1 MRLDK
6 LLGNLKYGSRNDIR
20 EAVRQGRVRIAG
32 RIAADPGADVNPEIE
47 EIDFDGRRVFYKKWI
62 YLMMN
67 KPQGVVSANADAV
80 HATAVGLLKDPYDRF
95 DLSICG
101 RLDLDA
107 EGLLLFT
114 NDGDVLHRVI
124 SPRNE
129 VFKTYEVSLRDPLG
143 DYAPLLAGVEIRDG
157 REQLFRT
164 LPAFVEPLGEKTA
177 RIRIQEGKYHQVKR
191 MFEAIGNE
199 VVALRRTAIGGLEL
213 DPALPPGGYRELSYA
228 EIGRAIG

>member
-20 EAVRQGRVRIAG
+20 EAVRLGRVRVGGSFAT
-32 RIAADPGADVNPEIE
+32 DPGADVNPEIE

-67 KPQGVVSANADAV
+67 KPPGVVSANADAV
-80 HATAVGLLKDPYDRF
+80 HPTAVGLLKDPYDRF

-107 EGLLLFT
+107 EGLLLLT

-124 SPRNE
+124 RPKND
-129 VFKTYEVSLRDPLG
+129 VFKTYEVVLRDPLG
-143 DYAPLLAGVEIRDG
+143 DYSPLLSGVEIRDG
-157 REQLFRT
+157 REQPFRT
-164 LPAFVEPLGEKTA
+164 LPAFVDPIGGKTA

-191 MFEAIGNE
+191 MFAAIGNE
-199 VVALRRTAIGGLEL
+199 VVALRRIAIGGLEL
-213 DPALPPGGYRELSYA
+213 DPTLPPGGYRELSYA

>member
-20 EAVRQGRVRIAG
+20 EAVRLGRVRIGG
-32 RIAADPGADVNPEIE
+32 RVAADPGADVNPETE
-47 EIDFDGRRVFYKKWI
+47 AIDFDDRRVFYRKWI

-67 KPQGVVSANADAV
+67 KPQGVVSATEDAL
-80 HATAVGLLKDPYDRF
+80 HPTAVGLLRDPYDRF

-107 EGLLLFT
+107 EGLLLLT
-114 NDGDVLHRVI
+114 NDGDVLHRII
-124 SPRNE
+124 SPKNE
-129 VFKTYEVSLRDPLG
+129 VFKTYEVTLKDPLG
-143 DYAPLLAGVEIRDG
+143 DYAPLLSGVDIRDG
-157 REQLFRT
+157 KEQPFRT
-164 LPAFVEPLGEKTA
+164 LPAFVEPTGERTA

-191 MFEAIGNE
+191 MFAAIDNE
-199 VVALRRTAIGGLEL
+199 VVSLRRTAIGGLAL
-213 DPALPPGGYRELSYA
+213 DPSLPPGGYRELSYA